1 MMQTSISKS
10 ETAPQIST
18 SVGAEAAHGG
28 AICVSSLQIRN
39 NASVLFE
46 KNLEHD
52 GDGYRLR
59 SIETDASAALS
70 AADGASIEIRD
81 SISVGGDLSLNE
93 QYVDAAGKVY
103 VQHGDIVFT
112 GKSTE
117 EDLLD
122 MKGSAGSETE
132 ILRSRTSEINGMTT
146 LHGGRLLLQDGVVF
160 QGKGVTLLADSEAT
174 ISLENSTLYQAGYT
188 VDIYAGNTLS
198 VNGENILTAHTL
210 EMSQGSILQMTVGS
224 ANMDGAAIL
233 TTTGQ
238 LSMADVSLNLQGT
251 EYLAAGEYK
260 LLTRT
265 EGTDYDISGWS
276 LTGASSDQLRWENGT
291 LYYTGGHDW
300 NHGVTDDDDIS
311 DLGEILGNLI
321 INGGDVTLDD
331 VVGAIQDAV
340 DAGFGHGQGHII
352 INRGGI
358 HISGA
363 GDLDGHII
371 FNGDLKDIRKLFIE
385 KDINNIKIELGGN
398 SEAENIVSV
407 DGDYTIEID
416 ELSGDG
422 SLNKTGEG
430 EMIIHSK
437 GNKVGGVLDVQEG
450 KLTFI
455 VDNESAEGGNGNET
469 EVHELVVS
477 NKDDKE
483 TKVKVNKGVKVKGD
497 KLEVDGRNAVV
508 TNEGNLEFTGEVK
521 IKEGH
526 LENQGSISK
535 VTLEGGTISGSGT
548 FAGLEMLGGELV
560 VGNSP
565 GLQTYTDVANFT
577 NGTITFSLADAE
589 TAATHE
595 THGWNAAAYST
606 IDMEGKALTLGK
618 DINFVLEIGG
628 SALEK
633 LMAEVDASLSFALK
647 LIQNIADE
655 SLSMGDAELAA
666 LLDNTTIVITADE
679 EGLSADTISM
689 AGRDI
694 TYMLSN
700 ADYHYVGNT
709 LVFSGTVTNGRARSI
724 PEPTTATLGL
734 LAMLGLAMRR
744 RRHI

>member
-1 MMQTSISKS
+1 
-10 ETAPQIST
+10 
-18 SVGAEAAHGG
+18 
-28 AICVSSLQIRN
+28 
-39 NASVLFE
+39 
-46 KNLEHD
+46 
-52 GDGYRLR
+52 
-59 SIETDASAALS
+59 
-70 AADGASIEIRD
+70 
-81 SISVGGDLSLNE
+81 
-93 QYVDAAGKVY
+93 
-103 VQHGDIVFT
+103 
-112 GKSTE
+112 
-117 EDLLD
+117 
-122 MKGSAGSETE
+122 
-132 ILRSRTSEINGMTT
+132 
-146 LHGGRLLLQDGVVF
+146 
-160 QGKGVTLLADSEAT
+160 
-174 ISLENSTLYQAGYT
+174 
-188 VDIYAGNTLS
+188 
-198 VNGENILTAHTL
+198 
-210 EMSQGSILQMTVGS
+210 
-224 ANMDGAAIL
+224 
-233 TTTGQ
+233 
-238 LSMADVSLNLQGT
+238 
-251 EYLAAGEYK
+251 
-260 LLTRT
+260 
-265 EGTDYDISGWS
+265 
-276 LTGASSDQLRWENGT
+276 
-291 LYYTGGHDW
+291 
-300 NHGVTDDDDIS
+300 
-311 DLGEILGNLI
+311 
-321 INGGDVTLDD
+321 
-331 VVGAIQDAV
+331 
-340 DAGFGHGQGHII
+340 
-352 INRGGI
+352 
-358 HISGA
+358 
-363 GDLDGHII
+363 
-371 FNGDLKDIRKLFIE
+371 
-385 KDINNIKIELGGN
+385 
-398 SEAENIVSV
+398 
-407 DGDYTIEID
+407 
-416 ELSGDG
+416 
-422 SLNKTGEG
+422 
-430 EMIIHSK
+430 MIIHSK

-483 TKVKVNKGVKVKGD
+483 TKVKVNKGAKVKGD

-535 VTLEGGTISGSGT
+535 VTLEGGTISGSGF

-595 THGWNAAAYST
+595 THGWDAAAYST
-606 IDMEGKALTLGK
+606 IDMEGNALTLGK

-633 LMAEVDASLSFALK
+633 LMAEVNASLSFALK

-666 LLDNTTIVITADE
+666 LLDNTTVVITADE
-679 EGLSADTISM
+679 EGLSADTRSM

-709 LVFSGTVTNGRARSI
+709 LVFSGTVTNGGARSI